1 MNFIVCDGV
10 WESAGQ
16 TPVCVGTLSTIA
28 LSEISPTG
36 LTAED
41 HAQIREHALVL
52 FAIVFGALV
61 LKKALNL

>member
-1 MNFIVCDGV
+1 MDFIVCDGV
-10 WESAGQ
+10 WESSGQ
-16 TPVCVGTLSTIA
+16 TPVCNGTLSTVS
-28 LSEISPTG
+28 LGEISPSG

-41 HAQIREHALVL
+41 HAQIREQALVL

>member
-16 TPVCVGTLSTIA
+16 TPVCVGTLSTMA
-28 LSEISPTG
+28 LSEISPSG

-41 HAQIREHALVL
+41 HAQLRDNALIL

-61 LKKALNL
+61 LKKALKL